1 MPNLAAP
8 LYVSARRVGVS
19 RWDRVPY
26 RILLFAV
33 VLVLACCLTA
43 RAAVVE
49 AEGVE
54 REVDTPAG
62 AQSQTLDDAAPPP
75 VTQVEAPVANGDA
88 TAPSPGATTPGQPF
102 VPLEV
107 VTATPEAPTGTE
119 SGGGGKV
126 LGFVVIGVIV
136 LLIGIFVF
144 AARGRGR
151 R

>member
-1 MPNLAAP
+1 MPNPVPP
-8 LYVSARRVGVS
+8 LIVSARHVGMS

-33 VLVLACCLTA
+33 VMVFACCLSA

-54 REVDTPAG
+54 REVDTPTG
-62 AQSQTLDDAAPPP
+62 VKTQTLDDAAPPP
-75 VTQVEAPVANGDA
+75 VTQVEAPPANGA
-88 TAPSPGATTPGQPF
+88 VTAPSPGAPQPGQTYE
-102 VPLEV
+102 PLPV
-107 VTATPEAPTGTE
+107 VTEMPTAAAETE
-119 SGGGGKV
+119 SGGGSRM
-126 LGFVVIGVIV
+126 LGFAVIGVIV
-136 LLIGIFVF
+136 LLIGLFVF